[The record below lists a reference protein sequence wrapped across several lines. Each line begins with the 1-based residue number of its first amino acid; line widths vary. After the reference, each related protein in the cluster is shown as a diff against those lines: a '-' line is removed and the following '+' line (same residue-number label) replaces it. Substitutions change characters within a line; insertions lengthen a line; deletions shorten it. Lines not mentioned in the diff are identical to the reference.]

1 MDKPRFNMNELKE
14 LKMQENR
21 LQNGHTDLRCS
32 RALAS
37 LLIGRSERSLQRWM
51 QSGELVAQ
59 GFDHSGRVRLD
70 LGAVLSL
77 AGVVEPPPADLVAI
91 ILRADAGDLE
101 AINDLGMMLLFDPVL
116 RYRPASAVAL
126 FKAAAAK
133 NYPDSMHWLFH
144 CFFNGV
150 GVAKDNV
157 TALRW
162 LSQAAAFGHQIARAQ
177 LTIHEAQDGSLSAF
191 VVPTS

>member
-1 MDKPRFNMNELKE
+1 
-14 LKMQENR
+14 MQENR
-21 LQNGHTDLRCS
+21 LVDDHDAPRCS
-32 RALAS
+32 RALAA

-51 QSGELVAQ
+51 QGGELVAQ
-59 GFDHSGRVRLD
+59 GFDQSGRVQLD

-77 AGVVEPPPADLVAI
+77 AGVVAPFPADLVGI
-91 ILRADAGDLE
+91 IVRADAGDLE

-116 RYRPASAVAL
+116 KPQPTSAVAL
-126 FKAAAAK
+126 FQAAAAK
-133 NYPDSMHWLFH
+133 NYPDAMHWLFH

-177 LTIHEAQDGSLSAF
+177 LTIHEAQDGSLSA
-191 VVPTS
+191 VVLPQG